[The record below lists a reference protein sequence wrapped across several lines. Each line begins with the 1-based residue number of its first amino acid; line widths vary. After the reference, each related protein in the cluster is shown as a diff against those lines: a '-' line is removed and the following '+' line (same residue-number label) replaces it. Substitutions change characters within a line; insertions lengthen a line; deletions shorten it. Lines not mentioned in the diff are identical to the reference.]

1 MFCRLYRQ
9 SVITFCKIFRF
20 ESGCS
25 FVKKI
30 PALLFYIALL
40 LFMVGCQ
47 TESRSDNT
55 GSASDPPMISD
66 SDTAEV
72 LPTGTTE
79 TFTYHDLILDVS
91 NVYEVQTT
99 SGIYDDGETYEY
111 PVYICYPGATLTI
124 VNAGMSDPTYEE
136 DHQPRPQWG
145 VYDIETDTRVN
156 LADGMEPIVLDETTD
171 AVFNLEASVFV
182 LKFHFYEPQ

>member
-30 PALLFYIALL
+30 PAPLFYIALL

-47 TESRSDNT
+47 TDSRSDNT

-79 TFTYHDLILDVS
+79 TFTYHDL
-91 NVYEVQTT
+91 
-99 SGIYDDGETYEY
+99 
-111 PVYICYPGATLTI
+111 I

>member
-1 MFCRLYRQ
+1 MNGDSIRSAWYENSYCRSIRF
-9 SVITFCKIFRF
+9 SSAHNFRRW
-20 ESGCS
+20 
-25 FVKKI
+25 
-30 PALLFYIALL
+30 Y
-40 LFMVGCQ
+40 
-47 TESRSDNT
+47 
-55 GSASDPPMISD
+55 
-66 SDTAEV
+66 
-72 LPTGTTE
+72 E

-111 PVYICYPGATLTI
+111 PVYICYPDATLTI

>member
-1 MFCRLYRQ
+1 
-9 SVITFCKIFRF
+9 
-20 ESGCS
+20 
-25 FVKKI
+25 
-30 PALLFYIALL
+30 
-40 LFMVGCQ
+40 MVGCQ
-47 TESRSDNT
+47 TDSRSDNT

-111 PVYICYPGATLTI
+111 PVYICYPGAALTI

-136 DHQPRPQWG
+136 DHQSRPQWG
-145 VYDIETDTRVN
+145 ICDIETDTRVK
-156 LADGMEPIVLDETTD
+156 LTDGMDPIALDETTD